1 MKNIINNLIRVANN
15 LDSLGYM
22 EEANIVDRVAKKII
36 VSANPEI
43 KRLEKGEASSI
54 VVSGDYATD
63 ILKYKRLYYSGYYDA
78 RGDYNEKGY
87 NNYLRLAKEFLLD
100 VRQKY
105 SSNQQQL
112 KAFEAQAARIRE
124 DISQGVYH
132 IEANVD
138 IVDKDKPLNFYLKK
152 YDLVDDNGSRKY
164 DISDMQT
171 FNTRWNNL
179 LREPDF
185 KNYKYP
191 IYLRK
196 QLDRTKQILQQSIK
210 V

>member
-63 ILKYKRLYYSGYYDA
+63 ILQYKRLYYSGYYDA

-105 SSNQQQL
+105 RSNQQQL

-138 IVDKDKPLNFYLKK
+138 IVDKDKPLNF
-152 YDLVDDNGSRKY
+152 
-164 DISDMQT
+164 
-171 FNTRWNNL
+171 
-179 LREPDF
+179 
-185 KNYKYP
+185 
-191 IYLRK
+191 
-196 QLDRTKQILQQSIK
+196 
-210 V
+210 